1 MRTASSAATIMTPIA
16 LLLLLLAPAAVEGFA
31 TRILRQPSSHSHSH
45 HSSSVNR
52 RARAAGGGRQATATI
67 ISPASPSTSTT
78 WLASQRASSDGFGDA
93 RGRSAFMDQGR
104 IELLCKAGPDG
115 ASLGDCP
122 FCHYV
127 QMVLRYKV
135 RPRLGRWCT
144 CMHVCIRYARHTT
157 RPDSL
162 AQQHYYITQGLK
174 YRLVPLTPEDKPEW
188 LLEGYGGKMPCLV
201 HDEEV
206 RAGSCGVVPCGGWM

>member
-1 MRTASSAATIMTPIA
+1 MAPIV

-31 TRILRQPSSHSHSH
+31 ARILRPPSSHSHSR
-45 HSSSVNR
+45 HSSVCR
-52 RARAAGGGRQATATI
+52 RTRGAAGLPTTV
-67 ISPASPSTSTT
+67 SPTTPSSTT
-78 WLASQRASSDGFGDA
+78 RLAASQRASSEGFGDA

-104 IELLCKAGPDG
+104 MELLCKAGPDG

-135 RPRLGRWCT
+135 SACACVWICVVGWLVRLYVPHVYV
-144 CMHVCIRYARHTT
+144 HVCVHMYNTHGPT
-157 RPDSL
+157 RSNNIP
-162 AQQHYYITQGLK
+162 QGLK

-206 RAGSCGVVPCGGWM
+206 GVVSCMPWAWCCDSTMV